1 MDTVYNGYD
10 QILYITYNSVELPI
24 GCLTSNGFTENIEF
38 IDTTTYDNGGWKT
51 SAPTFQSYSIS
62 FEGLET
68 LTLNLGATTYSYDIL
83 RVMKRDRILL
93 QWRIEV
99 NGVFSDTGS
108 GYITELTE
116 NATSGELLS
125 FSGTIEGYG
134 NPTIQ
139 TP

>member
-1 MDTVYNGYD
+1 
-10 QILYITYNSVELPI
+10 
-24 GCLTSNGFTENIEF
+24 
-38 IDTTTYDNGGWKT
+38 
-51 SAPTFQSYSIS
+51 
-62 FEGLET
+62 
-68 LTLNLGATTYSYDIL
+68 
-83 RVMKRDRILL
+83 MKRDRILL

-108 GYITELTE
+108 GYITELIE